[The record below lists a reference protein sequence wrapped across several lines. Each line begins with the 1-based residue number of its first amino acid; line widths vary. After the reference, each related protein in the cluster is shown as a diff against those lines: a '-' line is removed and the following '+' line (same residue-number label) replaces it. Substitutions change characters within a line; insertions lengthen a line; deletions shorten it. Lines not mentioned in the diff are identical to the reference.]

1 MNAGPAATVH
11 ARPHNNL
18 ARLHA
23 LLQQRVHAVF
33 SGVVGVRFPLRA
45 VQRRLV
51 AEISVAPAA
60 VEVVAHQEDVVE
72 ILLRRGVIHV
82 FNFVFTGTNGGGQF
96 VRTARFC

>member
-23 LLQQRVHAVF
+23 LFQQRVHAVF

-60 VEVVAHQEDVVE
+60 VEVVAHQEDMIHV
-72 ILLRRGVIHV
+72 LLGSGVINV
-82 FNFVFTGTNGGGQF
+82 FNFV
-96 VRTARFC
+96 AA